1 MRTVGRWLE
10 IPSRLRQR
18 QRDVAVRV
26 IDFRIVAL
34 ARSALD
40 VVEDRVAI
48 EHAEVDR
55 EGFRVARCA
64 AG

>member
-1 MRTVGRWLE
+1 MRTVGRWIK
-10 IPSRLRQR
+10 IPRRERLRE
-18 QRDVAVRV
+18 RDAAVRV